1 VRVIG
6 EEGESTAADFVKP
19 LSASKDADD
28 DVVELRTGPEKETA
42 VDGSA
47 GDLDQG
53 PAFGD
58 VTESS
63 SHAQIRRKITH
74 ESSSP

>member
-1 VRVIG
+1 
-6 EEGESTAADFVKP
+6 
-19 LSASKDADD
+19 
-28 DVVELRTGPEKETA
+28 

-47 GDLDQG
+47 GNLDQG

-63 SHAQIRRKITH
+63 SHAQIRRKIGPQ
-74 ESSSP
+74 SSSP